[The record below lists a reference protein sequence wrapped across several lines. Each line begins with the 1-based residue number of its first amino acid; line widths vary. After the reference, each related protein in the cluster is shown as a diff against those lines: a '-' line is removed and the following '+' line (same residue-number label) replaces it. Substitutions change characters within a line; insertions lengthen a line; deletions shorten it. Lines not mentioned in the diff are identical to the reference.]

1 MNKILFAFLFIGI
14 GFCSCSKDVP
24 TLSKEEIKRK
34 TDSLVQARK
43 QESDEHAKTDLD
55 HRIKIEVKVKVD
67 SILNA
72 RMLRAK
78 GDTLKPAARHAVT
91 RVVPAAVREPI
102 APVRTI
108 PADLRKK

>member
-1 MNKILFAFLFIGI
+1 MKRLLFVFLFIGI
-14 GFCSCSKDVP
+14 GLYSCNKEVA
-24 TLSKEEIKRK
+24 TLSKEEFKRK

-43 QESDEHAKTDLD
+43 QESDAQAKIDLD
-55 HRIKIEVKVKVD
+55 HRIKIEVKVMAD

-72 RMLRAK
+72 RMQRARR
-78 GDTLKPAARHAVT
+78 DTLKPVAKPVT
-91 RVVPAAVREPI
+91 RVAPANGREQG